1 MDLEALGCYPGQP
14 QLSQPLLCMKRKQ
27 FYLPFLGYFG
37 VRRAMSRPVAIIL
50 LFLLVSL
57 PGALGGERIRVLN
70 PGQGGA
76 HLEMWFRSDPLFEYL
91 FVPSRDFG
99 LGLKTMNKYIKQY
112 FPRRAE
118 DVASYDY
125 ILLNSPEV
133 YFFTTQQLQWMYDAI
148 RGGAGG
154 MNGASVM
161 SQIAQIHNAWEASIL
176 SDAFPNDAAAVIA
189 RGAGGTSPIDFFSVR
204 VNRNFDDP
212 VWSIY
217 LDYGI
222 ENIVTRKSRFV
233 VLKEGAEAIAY
244 QVGNFPGDN
253 VPFIAVWEYGEGKGR
268 TMTTGDTMDANCFFS
283 ADCYSEQNEY
293 VPDMFINLVYYSTKR
308 SLITDVEVYH
318 RVRSTFQD
326 FRTRM
331 EILLSL
337 VDFAEKFGASTDSIQ
352 GEVQELEGMYGS
364 ARELYFEGD
373 HQGTEDVMVGAFDFF
388 RDVEEQARRMKDRA
402 MVWVY
407 AIEWLATTAVLM
419 LSSFALWSLMVR
431 RSLYQAV
438 RTTRFDKSIEE

>member
-1 MDLEALGCYPGQP
+1 MVLKSLTMVPDIPKSLAVLLI
-14 QLSQPLLCMKRKQ
+14 LSL
-27 FYLPFLGYFG
+27 
-37 VRRAMSRPVAIIL
+37 IW
-50 LFLLVSL
+50 L
-57 PGALGGERIRVLN
+57 PGAMGGERIRVLN
-70 PGQGGA
+70 PGQGGR
-76 HLEMWFRSDPLFEYL
+76 HLETWFESDPLFEYL

-112 FPRRAE
+112 FPRTAE
-118 DVASYDY
+118 GVASYDY

-148 RGGAGG
+148 RGGSGG

-161 SQIAQIHNAWEASIL
+161 SQITQIHNAWEASVL

-189 RGAGGTSPIDFFSVR
+189 RGGGGTSQISVFSVR
-204 VNRNFDDP
+204 VNRNFPDP

-222 ENIVTRKSRFV
+222 EGIVTQKSRIV
-233 VLKEGAEAIAY
+233 ILREGAEAIAY
-244 QVGNFPGDN
+244 QVGNFPGKD
-253 VPFIAVWEYGEGKGR
+253 VPFIAVWEYGEGRGR

-283 ADCYSEQNEY
+283 PQTWHMLNEF

-308 SLITDVEVYH
+308 TLITDVEVYH

-337 VDFAEKFGASTDSIQ
+337 ISFIEKFGASSEGIQ
-352 GEVQELEGMYGS
+352 DDIRDLEAMYVEGKD
-364 ARELYFEGD
+364 LYFDGD
-373 HQGTEDVMVGAFDFF
+373 FQGTEDVMMAAFDAFIGA
-388 RDVEEQARRMKDRA
+388 EEMARRMKDRA
-402 MVWVY
+402 LIWVY
-407 AIEWLATTAVLM
+407 VIEWLATTSTLM
-419 LSSFALWSLMVR
+419 LSSFVLWSLMVR
-431 RSLYQAV
+431 RRLYQSV
-438 RTTRFDKSIEE
+438 RTTRLR